1 MFTSLMYPSFVRTW
15 LMNYPTATKQMGRP
29 KYGVVAQSLVSPFIL
44 RHRDKDVKAYAACC
58 LADILRIFAPEAP
71 YGEET
76 VKGNL
81 YTVLFSIVG
90 QLC

>member
-1 MFTSLMYPSFVRTW
+1 MDG
-15 LMNYPTATKQMGRP
+15 AT

-71 YGEET
+71 YGEEQLK
-76 VKGNL
+76 VI
-81 YTVLFSIVG
+81 YTLFFFALLVNFVSS
-90 QLC
+90 